1 MNGACHRYGQH
12 TNTCNDLKT
21 DNHKMKTIIRNALV
35 YDGSGNPPQ
44 GSSDVAVENGVIS
57 QIGKGLD
64 PAGAEVIG
72 ADGLALMSGIIDTHT
87 HYDAQVTWDPLLDPS
102 SSLGVTTAVIGNCGF
117 TIAPCREAD
126 RELIMR
132 NLTQVEGMSLDA
144 LRAGIDWSF
153 ESVPEYL
160 DMIERRG
167 LALNVAAFIGHSSLR
182 TYVMGNAATER
193 AANDDEITAMEA
205 IVDAGMRAGAIG
217 FATSTAPQHNGH
229 GGLPMPS
236 RLADD
241 RELEALGSVL
251 GKHGRGIF
259 MLTKGARTDVPY
271 LENLAEKID
280 RPIMIAALLHNS
292 TNPTGTF
299 DELAA
304 ITAARRRG
312 QELWGQVSCCPL
324 TMDFTIRSA
333 YPFESLNAWS
343 PAMKVEP
350 EFLPTILSDT
360 AFRDAVRAEL
370 AEPAGVRLFNGEWH
384 KLVVVEVGDAAHAH
398 AEGKT
403 VAQLAGDAN
412 VEPLD
417 WMLDFAIAD
426 GMDTIFTAVLLNSDE
441 DAVGRMIRDPSAS
454 VALSDA
460 GAHLTFFCDAGFGLH
475 LMGHWSRD
483 LGALPLEMAVHELS
497 GKPAEIFRIPDR
509 GRIAPGYHADLLLFD
524 PATVGRG
531 PNRRVFD
538 LPGNR
543 PRLTCNA
550 VGVHGVWV
558 NGTRIAGE
566 NGLLPTATR
575 SGRLLREFG
584 T

>member
-1 MNGACHRYGQH
+1 MNGACHPYDQH
-12 TNTCNDLKT
+12 MNTFNHAQT

-64 PAGAEVIG
+64 PAGAEIIG
-72 ADGLALMSGIIDTHT
+72 ADDLALMSGIIDTHT

-271 LENLAEKID
+271 LENLAKKID

-333 YPFESLNAWS
+333 YPFESLGAWS
-343 PAMKVEP
+343 PAMKVGP
-350 EFLPTILSDT
+350 ESLPAILSDT

-384 KLVVVEVGDAAHAH
+384 KLLVVEVGDAAHAH

-538 LPGNR
+538 LPGNG
-543 PRLTCNA
+543 PRLTCSA
-550 VGVHGVWV
+550 DGVHGVWV
-558 NGTRIAGE
+558 NGTRIANE
-566 NGLLPTATR
+566 NGLLPISIR

-584 T
+584 S

>member
-1 MNGACHRYGQH
+1 
-12 TNTCNDLKT
+12 
-21 DNHKMKTIIRNALV
+21 MKTIIRNAQV
-35 YDGSGNPPQ
+35 YDGSGSPPQ
-44 GSSDVAVENGVIS
+44 SPRDVAIENGIICQV
-57 QIGKGLD
+57 GKDLD
-64 PAGAEVIG
+64 TAGADVIG
-72 ADGLALMSGIIDTHT
+72 ADGLALMPGIIDTHT

-117 TIAPCREAD
+117 TIAPCRQAD

-153 ESVPEYL
+153 ESIPEYL
-160 DMIERRG
+160 DMIEGRG

-182 TYVMGNAATER
+182 TYVMGDAATER
-193 AANDDEITAMEA
+193 AANDDEIAAMEA

-241 RELEALGSVL
+241 QELEALGRVL
-251 GKHGRGIF
+251 GKHQRGIF

-271 LENLAEKID
+271 LENLAEKIG

-292 TNPTGTF
+292 TNPSGTF

-304 ITAARRRG
+304 ISAARSRG

-333 YPFESLNAWS
+333 YPFESLRAWG
-343 PAMKVEP
+343 PAMKVGP
-350 EFLPTILSDT
+350 EALPAILSDT
-360 AFRDAVRAEL
+360 GFRDAVKAEL
-370 AEPAGVRLFNGEWH
+370 SEPAGVRLFNGEWH
-384 KLVVVEVGDAAHAH
+384 KLAVVEVAHPEHAS

-403 VAQLAGDAN
+403 VEQLANDAGA
-412 VEPLD
+412 EPLD
-417 WMLDFAIAD
+417 WMLDFALAD
-426 GMDTIFTAVLLNSDE
+426 EMDTIFTAVLLNSDE
-441 DAVGRMIRDPSAS
+441 DAVGQIIRDPSAS

-483 LGALPLEMAVHELS
+483 LGILPMETAVHELS
-497 GKPAEIFRIPDR
+497 GKPAQIFRIPNR
-509 GRIAPGYHADLLLFD
+509 GLIAKGYHADLLLFD
-524 PATVGRG
+524 PATIGRG
-531 PNRRVFD
+531 RNRRVFD
-538 LPGNR
+538 LPGNG
-543 PRLTCNA
+543 PRLTCDA
-550 VGVHGVWV
+550 AGVHGVWV
-558 NGTRIAGE
+558 NGTRISDE
-566 NGLLPTATR
+566 NGLLPISTHP
-575 SGRLLREFG
+575 GHLLREFG
-584 T
+584 A

>member
-1 MNGACHRYGQH
+1 
-12 TNTCNDLKT
+12 
-21 DNHKMKTIIRNALV
+21 MKKIIRNARV
-35 YDGSGNPPQ
+35 YDGSGGPPQ
-44 GSSDVAVENGVIS
+44 DSTDVAVENGVIS
-57 QIGKGLD
+57 QVGKGLHS
-64 PAGAEVIG
+64 AEAEIV
-72 ADGLALMSGIIDTHT
+72 DGSGLSLMPGIIDTHT

-117 TIAPCREAD
+117 TIAPCRKAD
-126 RELIMR
+126 RELVMR
-132 NLTQVEGMSLDA
+132 NLTQVEGMSLEA

-153 ESVPEYL
+153 ETVSEYL
-160 DMIERRG
+160 DMIDRRG

-182 TYVMGNAATER
+182 TYVMGEAAAER

-241 RELEALGSVL
+241 RELETLGGVL
-251 GKHGRGIF
+251 GKYGRGIF

-271 LENLAEKID
+271 LENLAEKIG

-292 TNPTGTF
+292 TNPSGTF

-304 ITAARRRG
+304 ISAARGRG

-333 YPFESLNAWS
+333 YPFESLSAWS
-343 PAMKVEP
+343 PAMKVGQKA
-350 EFLPTILSDT
+350 LPAMLADT
-360 AFRDAVRAEL
+360 AFRDRVRAEL

-384 KLVVVEVGDAAHAH
+384 KLAVVEVTNSTHAH

-403 VAQLAGDAN
+403 VAQMAGNAGVD
-412 VEPLD
+412 PLD

-441 DAVGRMIRDPSAS
+441 DAVGQIICDPSAS

-475 LMGHWSRD
+475 LMGHWVRD
-483 LGALPLEMAVHELS
+483 LDALPLETAVHELT
-497 GKPAEIFRIPDR
+497 GKPAKIFRIPNR
-509 GRIAPGYHADLLLFD
+509 GCIAPGYYADLLLFD
-524 PATVGRG
+524 PATVDRG
-531 PNRRVFD
+531 QNRRVFD
-538 LPGNR
+538 LPGNN
-543 PRLTCNA
+543 PRLTCDA
-550 VGVHGVWV
+550 IGVHGIWV
-558 NGTRIAGE
+558 NGTRIANE
-566 NGLLPTATR
+566 SGLLPIPSR

-584 T
+584 A

>member
-1 MNGACHRYGQH
+1 
-12 TNTCNDLKT
+12 
-21 DNHKMKTIIRNALV
+21 MKTIIRNARI

-57 QIGKGLD
+57 QVGKGLD
-64 PAGAEVIG
+64 LAEAEVID
-72 ADGLALMSGIIDTHT
+72 ADDLALMPGIIDTHT

-299 DELAA
+299 EELAA

-538 LPGNR
+538 LPGNG
-543 PRLTCNA
+543 PRLTCSA

>member
-1 MNGACHRYGQH
+1 
-12 TNTCNDLKT
+12 
-21 DNHKMKTIIRNALV
+21 MKTIIRNALV
-35 YDGSGNPPQ
+35 YDGSGNQPQ

-64 PAGAEVIG
+64 PAGAKVIS

-241 RELEALGSVL
+241 RELETLGGVL

-271 LENLAEKID
+271 LENLAEKIG

-292 TNPTGTF
+292 TNPSGTF

-304 ITAARRRG
+304 ITAARGRG

-350 EFLPTILSDT
+350 EFLPAILSDT

-384 KLVVVEVGDAAHAH
+384 KLVVVEVGDATHAH

-538 LPGNR
+538 LPGNG
-543 PRLTCNA
+543 PRLTCSA

-558 NGTRIAGE
+558 NGTQIANE

-584 T
+584 S